1 MLLTFGNCD
10 YWRSISLFLFLFLF
24 LRPPPQPAHPL
35 QAHQLVEAQKRKA
48 ADKNNPTLY
57 WEYKW
62 TEDAEAEVIF
72 SVLHSIQLIYNVFV
86 ASRKLRPSISGGSR
100 GGTHGARPPLF
111 WVKRKKSQKEES
123 WQGKQNNSPPPLP

>member
-1 MLLTFGNCD
+1 MTIDDRFLSFSFSFSLLLPNPHT
-10 YWRSISLFLFLFLF
+10 
-24 LRPPPQPAHPL
+24 PL

-86 ASRKLRPSISGGSR
+86 ASRKLRLSISGESR
-100 GGTHGARPPLF
+100 GGTHGAGPPLF

-123 WQGKQNNSPPPLP
+123 